1 MTGNSVIRFNSYES
15 NLKQFIKKLGN
26 EQSNYTDVTLAADD
40 GAKIQAHKIILSA
53 GSLFFHNIFKEMVH
67 VQQPYIYLKGIYK
80 ETLGNIVEFLYTGE
94 TSIQDKDVQR
104 FLQNANDLQING
116 IVEDKIDN
124 EKAKNLDED
133 DSKIDEMPWINGL
146 QNQDIDFYQE
156 IVESKESAL
165 FEIEIQPSQ
174 LPDVKL
180 HEVEPKF
187 KVIEDDNVTTNEVK
201 IENTEHS
208 VQKPFITEIDPDFVD
223 QNMSTNGDS
232 DVERQVLK
240 EDSLKQKTARKN
252 QWSDPYRLEMQRFPA
267 EEDLCSGKLPVDQK
281 VNAMIEKYEGLWK
294 CSFCGKTSK
303 QKGHIKE
310 HVETHIPGAYNC
322 HICDLVSVNRKAL
335 KVHIRYKHSETLGT
349 CGVCG
354 KSGISKVAYKDHVR
368 NCRSL

>member
-1 MTGNSVIRFNSYES
+1 MGSSKIIMTGNSVIRFNSYES

-40 GAKIQAHKIILSA
+40 GAKFQAHKIILSA

-80 ETLGNIVEFLYTGE
+80 EMLGNIVEFLYTGE
-94 TSIQDKDVQR
+94 TAIQDKDVQR

-124 EKAKNLDED
+124 EKAQNLDED
-133 DSKIDEMPWINGL
+133 DSK
-146 QNQDIDFYQE
+146 

-165 FEIEIQPSQ
+165 FEIEIQPSE

-180 HEVEPKF
+180 HEVEPEC
-187 KVIEDDNVTTNEVK
+187 KVIEDDNVTTNEVE
-201 IENTEHS
+201 IENTEHRE
-208 VQKPFITEIDPDFVD
+208 QKPFITEFDPDFVD
-223 QNMSTNGDS
+223 EKMSTNGDS
-232 DVERQVLK
+232 DAERQVLK

-267 EEDLCSGKLPVDQK
+267 EEDLCNGKLPVDQK

-294 CSFCGKTSK
+294 C
-303 QKGHIKE
+303 
-310 HVETHIPGAYNC
+310 
-322 HICDLVSVNRKAL
+322 
-335 KVHIRYKHSETLGT
+335 
-349 CGVCG
+349 
-354 KSGISKVAYKDHVR
+354 
-368 NCRSL
+368 